1 MAAILVICFYEKF
14 HNSRPRERV
23 IYQLSE
29 NSFCFQSNSL
39 ICDKKDYGSK
49 MQENADIIA
58 VEQLTSQ
65 RGMKVCPNSFF
76 VQPLVSRFFFGGFGN
91 YAEFFPPPFSIFFQ
105 FSNYFVY

>member
-58 VEQLTSQ
+58 V
-65 RGMKVCPNSFF
+65 NS
-76 VQPLVSRFFFGGFGN
+76 S
-91 YAEFFPPPFSIFFQ
+91 
-105 FSNYFVY
+105 